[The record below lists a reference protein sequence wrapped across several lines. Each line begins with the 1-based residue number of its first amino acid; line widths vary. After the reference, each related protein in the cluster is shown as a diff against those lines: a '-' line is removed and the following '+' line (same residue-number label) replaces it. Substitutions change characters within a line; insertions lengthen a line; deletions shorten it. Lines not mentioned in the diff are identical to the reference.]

1 MDTYVLSCES
11 TVDLTREHLESRNI
25 SYICYPYELDGKP
38 YRDDLGAT
46 IPFEDF
52 YAAMSRGAMTKTA
65 QINAYEFEVYFES
78 FLKEGKD
85 IIHLCLSSGITGVI
99 NSAQIARATLMEK
112 YPDRKIF
119 LVDSLAASSGSGLL
133 VDRLADLR
141 DSGFSL
147 EELYQW
153 TEDNKLRV
161 HHWFFSTDL
170 KYYVRGGRISKTAG
184 VVGTMLG
191 ICPLLNVSN
200 DGHLI
205 LREKIRP
212 QKKVFGAIVN
222 KMEQYADN
230 GTAYEGKCYISHSGC
245 PDLAQ
250 QVADLVTAKFP
261 NLAEPVQIN
270 SIGTTIGSHTGPGT
284 VALFFWGRARDN

>member
-112 YPDRKIF
+112 YPDRKIC

-184 VVGTMLG
+184 VVGSMLG

-270 SIGTTIGSHTGPGT
+270 SIVTTIGSHTGPGT

>member
-38 YRDDLGAT
+38 YRDDFGAT

-141 DSGFSL
+141 DSGLSL

>member
-141 DSGFSL
+141 DSGLSL

>member
-85 IIHLCLSSGITGVI
+85 IIHLCLSSGLTGVI

-170 KYYVRGGRISKTAG
+170 KYYVRGGRISK
-184 VVGTMLG
+184 
-191 ICPLLNVSN
+191 
-200 DGHLI
+200 DG
-205 LREKIRP
+205 RC
-212 QKKVFGAIVN
+212 
-222 KMEQYADN
+222 
-230 GTAYEGKCYISHSGC
+230 GKHHAW
-245 PDLAQ
+245 DLSI
-250 QVADLVTAKFP
+250 
-261 NLAEPVQIN
+261 AECK
-270 SIGTTIGSHTGPGT
+270 
-284 VALFFWGRARDN
+284 

>member
-212 QKKVFGAIVN
+212 QKKVFGVIVN

-230 GTAYEGKCYISHSGC
+230 GTAYEGKCYISHSDC